1 LSRILKKAWAYVC
14 FMLALLAVGFLSV
27 SAARAAD
34 DLDGAYR
41 KAVKDAGP
49 TTSALVESIDL
60 SEFQDYYGI
69 SLSAEEQKLVRLAL
83 MSYSNG
89 AILEHPVGVNGVQRA
104 TLEEDPYVGNKK
116 TNKFHYSWC
125 SSVSDMKEKNKVTF
139 SSREDAIRQEYVP
152 CKKCNP

>member
-1 LSRILKKAWAYVC
+1 
-14 FMLALLAVGFLSV
+14 MLALLAVGCLPV
-27 SAARAAD
+27 NDAKAVD

-49 TTSALVESIDL
+49 PTSALVESIDL

-69 SLSAEEQKLVRLAL
+69 SLTAEEEKLVRLAL

-104 TLEEDPYVGNKK
+104 TLEEDPYVGNK
-116 TNKFHYSWC
+116 NSGKFHYSWC
-125 SSVSDMKEKNKVTF
+125 SSVSDIKEKNKVTF
-139 SSREDAIRQEYVP
+139 SSREEAISQKYIP